1 MQRDEIDGVTV
12 VWHPAP
18 GQLSAT
24 LTFGC
29 GLRDEDVDRIGLTH
43 LVQLLV
49 ADVIGVSMDTMA
61 STIDSNFAVAGP
73 PESVAQRLTAVCETL
88 ADLPL
93 DALDDVA
100 ASADPGDRFLDL
112 DIDDATRD
120 PWGSLLAHRLGPA
133 GLGLARWAPVAYE
146 QFTESEVRAHAA
158 RGFTTGNAVLALSGP
173 PPDGLRLPLPRGPR
187 TSPAPSVHPVV
198 TTPSWYADQA
208 VAPGM
213 ALTATPGPEAL
224 AVVSLL
230 DARVSSA
237 LQAHGLDYWQ
247 TCWYSP
253 VDASRV
259 EIGLSLHA
267 VKGRRKADPAYA
279 AATLWR
285 ELRRLA
291 RGDLTA
297 DDLRS
302 IADGRARYDD
312 LERAAKATLFDVTDE
327 PTSDQ
332 LRAVA
337 SLSPAAVATAA
348 VAWLRSTTV
357 VVPAGVT
364 ADLDGLTEQRC
375 PTSEVVPSGD
385 VLRPSR
391 WRRWRGADD
400 RLVVAPDGFH
410 HVAADG
416 RVHSFPQ
423 TDAMLIERGDELLLG
438 NTRHG
443 CVVDVSEYAGVER
456 LADHLPVRRRRKAAD

>member
-12 VWHPAP
+12 VWHPAA

-49 ADVIGVSMDTMA
+49 RDTVGVPVDSMTSMVDSHF
-61 STIDSNFAVAGP
+61 STAGP
-73 PESVAQRLTAVCETL
+73 PESVVQRLAAICAALAAPPFDTL
-88 ADLPL
+88 AE
-93 DALDDVA
+93 VA

-112 DIDDATRD
+112 DIEDSTRD

-133 GLGLARWAPVAYE
+133 GLGLARWAPVAYQE
-146 QFTESEVRAHAA
+146 FTKDEIRAHVA
-158 RGFTTGNAVLALSGP
+158 RGFAAGNAVLALSGP
-173 PPDGLRLPLPRGPR
+173 PPEGLRLPLPAGPR
-187 TSPAPSVHPVV
+187 TATASSLPIV

-213 ALTATPGPEAL
+213 ALSAAPGPEAL

-230 DARVSSA
+230 DSRVSSA

-247 TCWYSP
+247 SCWYSP

-279 AATLWR
+279 AAALWR

-291 RGDLTA
+291 RGDLTVE
-297 DDLRS
+297 DLRP
-302 IADGRARYDD
+302 IADGRNYDD
-312 LERAAKATLFDVTDE
+312 LERSAKAALLGVSDE

-332 LRAVA
+332 LREAA
-337 SLSPAAVATAA
+337 ELSPAAVATAA
-348 VAWLRSTTV
+348 VGWLRSATI
-357 VVPAGVT
+357 VVPTGVT
-364 ADLDGLTEQRC
+364 AELDGLTEIRC
-375 PTSEVVPSGD
+375 PRSAVVPSGD

-391 WRRWRGADD
+391 WRRWRNGADE
-400 RLVVAPDGFH
+400 RLVLAPDGCH
-410 HVAADG
+410 VVAADG
-416 RVHSFPQ
+416 GVHSFPVA
-423 TDAMLIERGDELLLG
+423 DAILIERGDELLLG

-443 CVVDVSEYAGVER
+443 CVIDISEYAG
-456 LADHLPVRRRRKAAD
+456 ADRIGDLLPARRRRRAAD

>member
-49 ADVIGVSMDTMA
+49 TDAVGVPVDSMA
-61 STIDSNFAVAGP
+61 STIDSHFAVAGP
-73 PESVAQRLTAVCETL
+73 PESVAQRLTAVCEALTK
-88 ADLPL
+88 LPL

-100 ASADPGDRFLDL
+100 TSADPGDRFLDL
-112 DIDDATRD
+112 DIDDGTRD

-133 GLGLARWAPVAYE
+133 GLGLVRWAPVAYQ
-146 QFTESEVRAHAA
+146 QFSKDEIRAHVA
-158 RGFTTGNAVLALSGP
+158 RGFTAGNAVLALSGP
-173 PPDGLRLPLPRGPR
+173 PPDGLRLPLPSGPR
-187 TSPAPSVHPVV
+187 TSVTPSALPAV
-198 TTPSWYADQA
+198 TTPSWYADEV

-237 LQAHGLDYWQ
+237 LRAHGLDYWQ

-253 VDASRV
+253 VDANRV

-267 VKGRRKADPAYA
+267 VKGRRKADSAYA

-297 DDLRS
+297 DDLRP

-312 LERAAKATLFDVTDE
+312 LERTAKAALFDVTDE

-332 LRAVA
+332 LAA
-337 SLSPAAVATAA
+337 IATLSPTAVATAA
-348 VAWLRSTTV
+348 VGWLRSATV
-357 VVPAGVT
+357 VVPPGV
-364 ADLDGLTEQRC
+364 AAELDGLTETRC
-375 PTSEVVPSGD
+375 PTSEVVPSGE
-385 VLRPSR
+385 VMRPSR
-391 WRRWRGADD
+391 WRRWRGDDD

-410 HVAADG
+410 VVSADG
-416 RVHSFPQ
+416 RVHSFPLAD
-423 TDAMLIERGDELLLG
+423 TMVIERGEELLLG
-438 NTRHG
+438 NLRHG
-443 CVVDVSEYAGVER
+443 CVVDVSAYAGAE
-456 LADHLPVRRRRKAAD
+456 LLGDLLPARRRRRAAD